1 MEYII
6 DDDGVE
12 WGVLP
17 GEVEKRR
24 IFRIPQPNMGT
35 FTDKLAKL
43 AKRAVKLGV
52 DAPTYTLVRE
62 EPKIYKFET
71 DMEDEHG
78 SPIIEERVVLI
89 NHILIYHPKVVVADY
104 EFVCKLEH
112 SDEGNV
118 LHTIAGKIVPHQYR
132 DCEAWC
138 DHCKL
143 HRRRNDTFVLHHTIQ
158 DIYIQ
163 VGRNC
168 LADFLGRSADS
179 AASAAEMYY
188 TADELG
194 MASEGGGDYSGGGGE
209 QYDMLDTYLEYV
221 AEVITN
227 VGWKSRTVAK
237 EFGGTATADIA
248 LFHMHRPRGAK
259 KSDFLFTYPTD
270 ASKETSKLS
279 IAWCED
285 LSDQE
290 VEASDYLHNI
300 RVIARRGVVGH
311 KQYGFAASIVSSY
324 LRHVGELKRRER
336 NVQKPSEWVGTVDER
351 RIFTLLVEKV
361 LSIESDYG
369 VSKLHIM
376 SDDQSNKFIWF
387 SHGATFDEGK
397 TINLR
402 GTIKKH
408 DERNGVKQTIL
419 TRCDEVVLKP
429 YLAIANGQSYNFD
442 AEDDK
447 HAKGILKTMLD
458 VVRLPRGTMVAPMPP
473 TPAVQTPVIQES

>member
-1 MEYII
+1 MQYITDAESGIEYGVG
-6 DDDGVE
+6 DDG
-12 WGVLP
+12 
-17 GEVEKRR
+17 EKYR
-24 IFRIPQPNMGT
+24 IFRIPQPNMGA
-35 FTDKLAKL
+35 FTDKMLKL
-43 AKRAVKLGV
+43 SKRALKLKV
-52 DAPTYTLVRE
+52 DAPTYSLVRE
-62 EPKIYKFET
+62 EPKVYKFET
-71 DMEDEHG
+71 DMEDDEG
-78 SPIIEERVVLI
+78 RPIMEEKVLII
-89 NHILIYHPKVVVADY
+89 NHIVIYHPRVVVADY

-112 SDEGNV
+112 TDEGNI
-118 LHTIAGKIVPHQYR
+118 LHTLEGKTVPAQYR
-132 DCEAWC
+132 ECDAFC

-143 HRRRNDTFVLHHTIQ
+143 RRRRNDTFVLHHTIQ
-158 DIYIQ
+158 DTYIQ

-179 AASAAEMYY
+179 AASAAEIYY

-221 AEVITN
+221 AEVITH

-248 LFHMHRPRGAK
+248 LFHMHRPIGAK

-279 IAWCED
+279 IAWCEE

-300 RVIARRGVVGH
+300 RVIARRGLVGH
-311 KQYGFAASIVSSY
+311 KQYGFSASIVSAY

-351 RIFTLLVEKV
+351 RVFTLLVEKV

-387 SHGATFDEGK
+387 SHGATYDEGK
-397 TINLR
+397 TITLR

-419 TRCDEVVLKP
+419 TRCDEVVLQP
-429 YLAIANGQSYNFD
+429 YIVIVNGIQ
-442 AEDDK
+442 
-447 HAKGILKTMLD
+447 HQ
-458 VVRLPRGTMVAPMPP
+458 VVR
-473 TPAVQTPVIQES
+473 